1 MITDRRPSPFGGGMV
16 GVIGRMS
23 AVIVLA
29 AGSATTALAQDN
41 AERPTVSPQAYVVGV
56 ENLYYLPAYA
66 IEDGAYTGFARELLD
81 AFAADNGLTLRYEPL
96 PVPRLYASLAADI
109 IDLKFPDSPHWNP
122 PFREGRDLSYS
133 VDVVDYLDATIVT
146 AARADMAPQ
155 DVRTLGTVTGFTPY
169 PWLDRIADGSVSV
182 AENADFRALV
192 RQVLAGRVDAAYA
205 NIAVVNR
212 VLDQDFDQPGALVAA
227 PALPRDAGAYRLSTI
242 AHPEV
247 VARFD
252 AWMSA
257 NADRVAALKARHAV
271 EQGVHSK
278 E

>member
-1 MITDRRPSPFGGGMV
+1 MTTDRRPPLLGGSMASA
-16 GVIGRMS
+16 IGKIA
-23 AVIVLA
+23 AVILLA
-29 AGSATTALAQDN
+29 VSSPTTALAQEDSQPSTT
-41 AERPTVSPQAYVVGV
+41 AAPIYVVGV

-66 IEDGAYTGFARELLD
+66 VEDGAYTGFARDLLD
-81 AFAADNGLTLRYEPL
+81 AFAADSGLSLHYEPL
-96 PVPRLYASLAADI
+96 PVPRLYASLAAGV

-122 PFREGRDLSYS
+122 AFREGRDLSYS
-133 VDVVDYLDATIVT
+133 VSVVDYLDATIVP

-212 VLDQDFDQPGALVAA
+212 VLNQDFDQPGALVAA
-227 PALPRDAGAYRLSTI
+227 PALPSDADAYRLSTL
-242 AHPEV
+242 AHPDV
-247 VARFD
+247 LARFD
-252 AWMSA
+252 AWMET
-257 NADRVAALKARHAV
+257 NADLVADLKAQHAV
-271 EQGVHSK
+271 ERGVHRQ